1 MVSSINSIMYNL
13 ELLNKQNSKVTYS
26 LSSGEALQYGSD
38 DSSKYNSILSIKN
51 NISSYTAIQTNIQSV
66 SSYNTMSD
74 VSISEIKTNFE
85 SINSEILRAA
95 TDTTSNDDKESI
107 ANQIEA
113 LKDSIYSLLNDST
126 NNQYLFSG
134 INTTTQPFVKDET
147 TGVISYVGSLEN
159 RTVNVE
165 KNNYSDIGVSG
176 LDLMYYT
183 SNQATNGGSF
193 TFSENDIILDE
204 DNNQYSLLDTNNDG
218 NYDGLY
224 LNGDSSSTPINITQN
239 SDGTFSATNNIN
251 SNISVKHS
259 YFDDLDELINALKF
273 QDSSGNSISEDEA
286 STLLSNALD
295 KFETAYNNLNV
306 NHAKLGSRTSIINNY
321 ESIISS
327 KLTHYNILQ
336 EETASAD
343 LTALAVQSQA
353 LENTYTALYA
363 TINKINNLS
372 LVKYLS

>member
-74 VSISEIKTNFE
+74 VSISEMKTNFE

-95 TDTTSNDDKESI
+95 TDTTSNDDKEAI

-134 INTTTQPFVKDET
+134 TNTTTQPFVKDET

-165 KNNYSDIGVSG
+165 KNNYSDIGVNG

-327 KLTHYNILQ
+327 KLTHYDILQ